1 MAEQN
6 TETLKYPLEDY
17 DYGARV
23 VFTLTKDQPTGNIS
37 SAQKDLDR
45 AKESKAA
52 LEKRRGEIL
61 DELKAEKLSDAEFK
75 EQQAL
80 IDEQIEE
87 LKEQIKVYEGIV
99 NSGEASP
106 RIGEFGKIVSLYLP
120 MGLQFR
126 DNVTYENFDLGSV
139 GAGMEAGM
147 GFIESSMK
155 GISSFVGNLTGP
167 AASDAARLAG
177 IQLAG
182 KAKSFAAEIGAV
194 QKLSGGLTLNP
205 NTRVLFKQPNIR
217 EFSFT
222 FKFVAKSKE
231 EAEQVNQIIK
241 FFRTEL
247 YPDEIVAGTVSLGYR
262 FPNKFDI
269 SFYHKGKLISGDKVP
284 NIKPCYLRDVSTTYN
299 QSTMAMHADDNFVE
313 IDMTLAFQEIKA
325 LVRKDVS
332 DGGF

>member
-1 MAEQN
+1 MAEQ
-6 TETLKYPLEDY
+6 TENTLKYPLEDY

-23 VFTLTKDQPTGNIS
+23 AFTLTKDKATGSIT
-37 SAQKDLDR
+37 SAQKSLDD
-45 AKESKAA
+45 AKEAKAA
-52 LEKRRGEIL
+52 LERRRGEIL
-61 DELKAEKLSDAEFK
+61 DELKAKKLSDSEFK
-75 EQQAL
+75 EQQKL
-80 IDEQIEE
+80 LDEQIEA
-87 LKEQIKVYEGIV
+87 LKEQIAVYQGIV
-99 NSGEASP
+99 NAGESSA
-106 RIGEFGKIVSLYLP
+106 RIGDFGTVVSLYLP

-139 GAGMEAGM
+139 GAGMEAGA

-155 GISSFVGNLTGP
+155 GISSFVSNLTGP

-231 EAEQVNQIIK
+231 EAEQVNKIIK

-247 YPDEIVAGTVSLGYR
+247 YPDEIIAGPISLGYR

-269 SFYHKGKLISGDKVP
+269 SFYNNGKLISGDKVP

-299 QSTMAMHADDNFVE
+299 QSTMAMHADDNFIE